1 METLIYAIFPKQ
13 FSLNITRKNKKRE
26 NQPMKENKK
35 LVGKILK
42 SVAKVSSESAS
53 IFCFYEPKMP
63 MQLLKEKQTKKSC
76 HKVNKSV

>member
-1 METLIYAIFPKQ
+1 
-13 FSLNITRKNKKRE
+13 
-26 NQPMKENKK
+26 MKENKK

-42 SVAKVSSESAS
+42 SVAEVSSETAS

-63 MQLLKEKQTKKSC
+63 MQLLKEKQTIKSF

>member
-1 METLIYAIFPKQ
+1 MILFVIAIQKSKVLLWGKLKDKIQ
-13 FSLNITRKNKKRE
+13 
-26 NQPMKENKK
+26 MKENKK